1 MQYVS
6 AQCALSCYSEA
17 SHQSGHQLDC
27 VRDTQDEETVEEE
40 DTMPHCDSNQACTYS
55 ACATNKCTC
64 LIGEEKVVEEA
75 INTV

>member
-27 VRDTQDEETVEEE
+27 VCDTQDEETVE
-40 DTMPHCDSNQACTYS
+40 DTIPQCDSNQACKYS